1 MTFSRDKDGVL
12 NFIANSHTTNAAII
26 GRLNKESG
34 KIEFFWLFH
43 PNQPKD
49 TLLGWTGMDCTR
61 QENSVNSCF
70 GSDARKKT

>member
-34 KIEFFWLFH
+34 KIEFF
-43 PNQPKD
+43 
-49 TLLGWTGMDCTR
+49 
-61 QENSVNSCF
+61 
-70 GSDARKKT
+70 